1 METLL
6 SRGFGSRRDS
16 TTRLQGRKQS
26 QGFRSANNNK
36 IAARCSRQEWK
47 KIQLQQLFLPRSQSP
62 AVQAGILSVPG
73 VQLRAQQPGSGQS
86 LGSSSSSSRAGE
98 SLLGL
103 KGCPV
108 PMEPQPGQQER
119 TGTRIRAGLAQ
130 AKVSESLSVHPLHP
144 TCCILWDVPWA
155 GFGGIW
161 DIPGVPSFPLLS
173 SWGLSFPWNERLLRW
188 VLYLLWEPPLVEA
201 QSPPRVSG
209 ASGVTQ
215 LYKIQRSLC
224 MRREGLKPQVYQ

>member
-47 KIQLQQLFLPRSQSP
+47 KFSYSNFSCPDPSHLQCKQEFYQCL
-62 AVQAGILSVPG
+62 V
-73 VQLRAQQPGSGQS
+73 
-86 LGSSSSSSRAGE
+86 SSSVHSSRDPGNPWGAAAAAAGQGSHCWGSKAALCPWSHSQASRRGLAHGSE
-98 SLLGL
+98 QDWHRQRSVGAFLFIPCTQPAASSGTCPGLGL
-103 KGCPV
+103 GAF
-108 PMEPQPGQQER
+108 
-119 TGTRIRAGLAQ
+119 GTSL
-130 AKVSESLSVHPLHP
+130 VSLP
-144 TCCILWDVPWA
+144 
-155 GFGGIW
+155 F
-161 DIPGVPSFPLLS
+161 LS
-173 SWGLSFPWNERLLRW
+173 SWGLSLPWNERLLRW

>member
-1 METLL
+1 M
-6 SRGFGSRRDS
+6 
-16 TTRLQGRKQS
+16 
-26 QGFRSANNNK
+26 
-36 IAARCSRQEWK
+36 K

-62 AVQAGILSVPG
+62 AAQAGILSVPG

-130 AKVSESLSVHPLHP
+130 AKVSESVSVHPLHP

-161 DIPGVPSFPLLS
+161 DIPGVPSFPLLVGS
-173 SWGLSFPWNERLLRW
+173 VPSME
-188 VLYLLWEPPLVEA
+188 
-201 QSPPRVSG
+201 
-209 ASGVTQ
+209 
-215 LYKIQRSLC
+215 
-224 MRREGLKPQVYQ
+224 